1 MATLVFFHAHPD
13 DEAIATGGL
22 MATAA
27 DAGHRVV
34 LVVATRGE
42 HGEPV
47 PGVLAAGEP
56 LWRRRVEET
65 HLSARIL
72 GVSAVHFLGYVDS
85 GMMGAATNALPES
98 FWQAELADA
107 AARLAAI
114 LAEEGAD
121 LLSIYD
127 DHGTYGHPDHVK
139 VHHVGVLAASLAGL
153 APDRVFEATVNRDHV
168 KELRAT
174 AQALADDTLD
184 DEGWDNLGVD
194 AGRITHRVDVR
205 VAIDRKR
212 RSMAAHASQI
222 AADDFFLTLPV
233 EQFARAFGDEWY
245 IRRGHPRADGAPF
258 ATDVLGV
265 LA

>member
-13 DEAIATGGL
+13 DEAISTGGL

-56 LWRRRVEET
+56 LWQRRVAET
-65 HLSARIL
+65 HVSAEIL
-72 GVSAVHFLGYVDS
+72 GVDAVHFLGYVDS
-85 GMMGAATNALPES
+85 GMMGTATNALPES
-98 FWQAELADA
+98 FWQAEMEDA

-114 LAEEGAD
+114 LVEEGAD

-139 VHHVGVLAASLAGL
+139 VHHVGVKAADLVGL
-153 APDRVFEATVNRDHV
+153 APDRVFEATVNRDHI
-168 KELRAT
+168 KELRAAVT
-174 AQALADDTLD
+174 ERHSPDAMD
-184 DEGWDNLGVD
+184 DEGV
-194 AGRITHRVDVR
+194 
-205 VAIDRKR
+205 
-212 RSMAAHASQI
+212 
-222 AADDFFLTLPV
+222 
-233 EQFARAFGDEWY
+233 
-245 IRRGHPRADGAPF
+245 GHPRRRCRAHHPPGRRAGGDQTANVGRWPPTPARSPPTTSF
-258 ATDVLGV
+258 
-265 LA
+265 